1 MQHNKVSNVA
11 SEVLRTKQKE
21 LTFVCHSL
29 CTYACRSY
37 DCTYMIMNAYMTR
50 FGGFLCTFVSTEHA
64 LYLLELD
71 NTTCQM
77 QIFDTKIFLLII
89 HFHIF

>member
-11 SEVLRTKQKE
+11 SEVLRTKKKE
-21 LTFVCHSL
+21 LTFVYHSL

-37 DCTYMIMNAYMTR
+37 DCTYVIMNAYMTR
-50 FGGFLCTFVSTEHA
+50 FGGFLCLCLSLPGFTCI

-71 NTTCQM
+71 NTKLSDAN
-77 QIFDTKIFLLII
+77 F
-89 HFHIF
+89 